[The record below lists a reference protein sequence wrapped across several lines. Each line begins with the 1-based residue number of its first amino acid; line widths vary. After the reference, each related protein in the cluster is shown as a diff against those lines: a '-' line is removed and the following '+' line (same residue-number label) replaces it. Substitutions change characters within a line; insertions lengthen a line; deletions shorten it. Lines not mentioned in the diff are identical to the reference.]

1 MNRIEA
7 SAQTAVLVGTGEKVL
22 GVIALADEIRHDSAA
37 AILDLKSE
45 GIEHVALLTG
55 DNQLTAEAVGKA
67 VCTDEIYGQLLPD
80 EKVEI
85 MKTLRSKY
93 GNVAMVG
100 DGVNDAPA
108 LAAATVGI
116 AMGAAGSDTALE
128 TADIALMADE
138 LSKIPW
144 TIRLSRK
151 THQIIVQNISLSI
164 AIKFVFVVLASLG
177 IATLWMAV
185 FADMGVSL
193 MVIFNG
199 MRALRS
205 T

>member
-177 IATLWMAV
+177 IATLGMAV